1 MTGTAGASQVYE
13 PKRRARLEQLPLRS
27 GPLAVRWWNEPS
39 GEAGGLA
46 AGAGLAEVAA
56 GSSRLTV
63 FLHGFLDTGE
73 TWQFLVDEW
82 PGTPPFLALD
92 WRGFGASADAA
103 EPYWFPQ
110 YYADL
115 DDLLDRVS
123 PGEPVNLVGHSMGGN
138 VALAYA
144 GLRPERVAAVA
155 SLDGHGLPRTA
166 SQDAVTTYRRW
177 LQQLRGAAP
186 TFGVYPSL
194 EAFTQVLAKR
204 HPRLR
209 PDRLA
214 FIARAWSRPVEGG
227 YTLAMDPFHKLANPV
242 NYRRDEME
250 ACWAA
255 VTAPLLVMLAE
266 HGEFRSTLGED
277 GTMEALRRAFA
288 RGEVVELPGVSHLL
302 HHQRPAAVA
311 AWLAAFLAGQPRPDV
326 TGLE

>member
-1 MTGTAGASQVYE
+1 VTTPGSFAAAYQ
-13 PKRRARLEQLPLRS
+13 PRRAARLEHLPLRS
-27 GPLAVRWWNEPS
+27 GPLAVRWWNEAEDS
-39 GEAGGLA
+39 GGGLA
-46 AGAGLAEVAA
+46 AGAGLAEAAA
-56 GSSRLTV
+56 GQARLTV

-82 PGTPPFLALD
+82 PGAPPFLALD
-92 WRGFGASADAA
+92 WRGFGASPDTR

-123 PGEPVNLVGHSMGGN
+123 PDLPVNLVGHSMGGN
-138 VALAYA
+138 VAMAYA

-155 SLDGHGLPRTA
+155 SLDGHGLPRTTA
-166 SQDAVTTYRRW
+166 ADAVGTYRRW
-177 LQQLRGAAP
+177 LGQLRGAAP
-186 TFGVYPSL
+186 AFGTYPSL

-209 PDRLA
+209 ADRLA

-227 YTLAMDPFHKLANPV
+227 VTLAMDPFHKLANPV

-255 VTAPLLVMLAE
+255 ITSPLLVLLAE
-266 HGEFRSTLGED
+266 HGEFRSTLGAD
-277 GTMEALRRAFA
+277 GALEALRRAFS
-288 RGEVVELPGVSHLL
+288 RGDVVELPGVSHLL

-311 AWLAAFLAGQPRPDV
+311 AWLAAFLAGQPLPDV
-326 TGLE
+326 GGLE